1 MPENTL
7 YFGDNLDI
15 LRRYIDDES
24 VDLIYLD
31 PPFNS
36 NQAYNVIFEEENGS
50 GSGAQ
55 IEAFDDTWHWTMET
69 SELFHRTVEGG
80 DVRVSETLQ
89 AFRRMLGDTD
99 MMAYLANMA
108 PRLVELRRV
117 LKPTGSIYL
126 HCDPT
131 ASHYLK
137 VLMDGIFGVEMMRN
151 EIIWRRTTTHSDAGQ
166 FGSVHDTILF
176 YTKTGERTWNKVF
189 QDYDPDYVENYYRYE
204 DEDGRRFMS
213 ADLSGAGSGPPRD
226 FGERGE
232 IPPPSGR
239 HWMYD
244 QTGIDRL
251 LEEGRIYW
259 TRNGVPRLKKYLDEA
274 EGMPAQDVW
283 PDVQALRSWH
293 DERLGYP
300 TQKPEELLERII
312 EASSNEGDLVL
323 DPFCGCGTT
332 IAVAHRLRRK
342 WIGIDITH
350 LAVNLMK
357 FRLRDTF
364 GEEVKDKYE
373 VIGEPTDLAGA
384 EALAEQDR
392 WQFELWA
399 LGLVGARPTEKKRG
413 ADQGIDG
420 RLYFHEPSG
429 GSPTRQIVISVK
441 SGNVSVSQIRDLRGV
456 LEREDAAIGVFI
468 TLQEP
473 TRPMREEAAGA
484 GFWSPEHNPE
494 EKFPKLQILTIEE
507 LLEGA
512 SIDCRYLKHGS
523 ATFKKAPKNETSSK
537 QDRKLLDE

>member
-1 MPENTL
+1 MPDNTL

-15 LRRYIDDES
+15 LRRYIEDES

-69 SELFHRTVEGG
+69 ARLFEECVERG
-80 DVRVSETLQ
+80 DVRVSETLT
-89 AFRRMLGDTD
+89 AFRRMLGETD

-117 LKPTGSIYL
+117 LKPTGSLYL

-137 VLMDGIFGVEMMRN
+137 VLMDGIFGVESFRN
-151 EIIWRRTTTHSDAGQ
+151 EIIWRRTTSHSDAGQ
-166 FGSVHDTILF
+166 FGAVHDTLLF
-176 YTKTGERTWNKVF
+176 YTKTSSRTWNRVH
-189 QDYDPDYVENYYRYE
+189 QEYDPGYVEQYYRYE

-213 ADLSGAGSGPPRD
+213 ADLSGAGPGPPRV
-226 FGERGE
+226 FGEHGE
-232 IPPPSGR
+232 IAPPNGR

-244 QTGIDRL
+244 QEGIDRL
-251 LEEGRIYW
+251 LEQGRIYW
-259 TRNGVPRLKKYLDEA
+259 TSNDIPRLKKYLDEA
-274 EGMPAQDVW
+274 AGMPAQDVW
-283 PDVQALRSWH
+283 PDIQALRSWH
-293 DERLGYP
+293 KERLGYP
-300 TQKPEELLERII
+300 TQKPEALLERII

-332 IAVAHRLRRK
+332 IAVAHRLNRR

-357 FRLRDTF
+357 HRLQDTF
-364 GEEVKDKYE
+364 GEEVREQYE
-373 VIGEPTDLAGA
+373 VVGEPTDLAGA
-384 EALAEQDR
+384 EALARQDR
-392 WQFELWA
+392 WQFELWS

-413 ADQGIDG
+413 ADEGIDG
-420 RLYFHEPSG
+420 RRYFHEPAG

-441 SGNVSVSQIRDLRGV
+441 SGSVGVSQVRDLRGV
-456 LEREDAAIGVFI
+456 VGREDAAIGVFI
-468 TLQEP
+468 TLEEP
-473 TRPMREEAAGA
+473 TGPMLREAAGA
-484 GFWSPEHNPE
+484 GFWAPEHNGD
-494 EKFPKLQILTIEE
+494 EKIPRIQILTIEE

-523 ATFKKAPKNETSSK
+523 ATFKRAPKN
-537 QDRKLLDE
+537 RKPDAKTKKMDIE

>member
-1 MPENTL
+1 MADNTL

-15 LRRYIDDES
+15 LRRYVEDES

-55 IEAFDDTWHWTMET
+55 IEAFDDTWHWTIET
-69 SELFHRTVEGG
+69 ARLFEECVEQG
-80 DVRVSETLQ
+80 DVRVSETLS
-89 AFRRMLGDTD
+89 AFRRMLGETD

-137 VLMDGIFGVEMMRN
+137 VLMDAVFGVESFRN
-151 EIIWRRTTTHSDAGQ
+151 EITWKRTSAHSDPVRYGRNT
-166 FGSVHDTILF
+166 DTILF
-176 YTKTGERTWNKVF
+176 YTHSEKWTWNNIYQAHDPQYLKRF
-189 QDYDPDYVENYYRYE
+189 RRKDPD
-204 DEDGRRFMS
+204 
-213 ADLSGAGSGPPRD
+213 
-226 FGERGE
+226 
-232 IPPPSGR
+232 GR
-239 HWMYD
+239 HWADWDLTAKGLSGGGYD
-244 QTGIDRL
+244 YEYKGVRSLWRVPLSTMERMD
-251 LEEGRIYW
+251 EEGRLHFTSRGGIRQKRYLDD
-259 TRNGVPRLKKYLDEA
+259 TPGVP
-274 EGMPAQDVW
+274 
-283 PDVQALRSWH
+283 VQALWTDINPINSQAK
-293 DERLGYP
+293 ERLGYP
-300 TQKPEELLERII
+300 TQKPEALLERII

-332 IAVAHRLRRK
+332 IAVAHRLDRR

-357 FRLRDTF
+357 HRLQDTF
-364 GEEVKDKYE
+364 GEEVREQYE

-384 EALAEQDR
+384 TALAEEDR

-399 LGLVGARPTEKKRG
+399 LGLVGARPTEKRRG
-413 ADQGIDG
+413 ADAGIDG

-429 GSPTRQIVISVK
+429 GSPTRQIIISVK
-441 SGNVSVSQIRDLRGV
+441 SGSVGVRDIRDLGHV
-456 LEREDAAIGVFI
+456 ISREDAAIGVLI

-473 TRPMREEAAGA
+473 TGPMVREAAGA
-484 GFWSPEHNPE
+484 GFWAPEHNPE
-494 EKFPKLQILTIEE
+494 ERFPRIQILTIEE

-523 ATFKKAPKNETSSK
+523 ATFRRAPKRSK
-537 QDRKLLDE
+537 PGAQTGKLELE

>member
-55 IEAFDDTWHWTMET
+55 IEAFDDTWHWTVET
-69 SELFHRTVEGG
+69 MRCFQECVEQG
-80 DVRVSETLQ
+80 DVRVSETLR

-99 MMAYLANMA
+99 MMAYIANMA
-108 PRLVELRRV
+108 PRLMELRRV

-137 VLMDGIFGVEMMRN
+137 VLMDAIFGAKSFLNDISWCYRGYEHNQSYWNRK
-151 EIIWRRTTTHSDAGQ
+151 
-166 FGSVHDTILF
+166 HDSIL
-176 YTKTGERTWNKVF
+176 YYAK
-189 QDYDPDYVENYYRYE
+189 DPDSHYFNPDPVREPLSENTIKKYKHE
-204 DEDGRRFMS
+204 DEKGRYRLRGRNIKDSPFRHKT
-213 ADLSGAGSGPPRD
+213 DLSPQQEEEHPHLIYRQYMSKGRLPRD
-226 FGERGE
+226 WF
-232 IPPPSGR
+232 
-239 HWMYD
+239 M
-244 QTGIDRL
+244 ID
-251 LEEGRIYW
+251 
-259 TRNGVPRLKKYLDEA
+259 YLN
-274 EGMPAQDVW
+274 
-283 PDVQALRSWH
+283 QAAN
-293 DERLGYP
+293 ERLGYP
-300 TQKPEELLERII
+300 TQKPEELLERLV
-312 EASSNEGDLVL
+312 APSSQEGDVVL

-332 IAVAHRLRRK
+332 IAVAHRLKRN

-357 FRLRDTF
+357 FRLQDTF
-364 GEEVKDKYE
+364 GEEVREEYD

-384 EALAEQDR
+384 EALALGDR

-413 ADQGIDG
+413 ADAGIDG

-429 GSPTRQIVISVK
+429 GAPTRQIVISVK
-441 SGNVSVSQIRDLRGV
+441 SGNVSVSQVRDLRGV
-456 LEREDAAIGVFI
+456 VEREEAAIGVFI

-512 SIDCRYLKHGS
+512 TIDCRYLKHGS
-523 ATFKKAPKNETSSK
+523 ATF
-537 QDRKLLDE
+537 